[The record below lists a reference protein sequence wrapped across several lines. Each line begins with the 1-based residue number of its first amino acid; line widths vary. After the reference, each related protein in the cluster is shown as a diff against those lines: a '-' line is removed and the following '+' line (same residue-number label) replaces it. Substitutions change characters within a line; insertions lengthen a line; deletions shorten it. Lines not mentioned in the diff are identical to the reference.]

1 MLVGAIATAP
11 SPSASTLLEALP
23 ATMRAAVFT
32 GGGKPLEIREWPRP
46 EPGPGEILV
55 KVVACGLCHS
65 DLHYLDHGVPTFKEP
80 PLVLGHEVSGYV
92 AKVGPGVDPARA
104 GTAVLLAPETTCGA
118 CVLCRTGRENVCSE
132 QKMLGNNIDGGFADY
147 VVTTSRDAFA
157 LPQGLPVA
165 ESSVISDALTTAF
178 NAVVRRAQIQP
189 GETVAIFGCGG
200 LGLSLVQVASMVG
213 ARVIAVDIDPQK
225 LDAAI
230 AFGAASAVDGK
241 GDDAAKRVR
250 KEAGGGGVEVA
261 IEAIGRP
268 PTQESAVASLRTGG
282 RAIFLGSS
290 ALPMTLQGGR
300 VMYRELSVIG
310 TLGSRPID
318 FPVVLDLVKRG
329 KLNALGLVTHRHSLD
344 QVNEGFDQLRRGEGI
359 RHIAVI
365 APA

>member
-1 MLVGAIATAP
+1 MAGMVFAP
-11 SPSASTLLEALP
+11 PLDLGALP
-23 ATMRAAVFT
+23 TTMRAAVFV
-32 GGGKPLEIREWPRP
+32 GGSKPLEIRDWPRP
-46 EPGPGEILV
+46 EPGAGEILV
-55 KVVACGLCHS
+55 RVVACGLCHS
-65 DLHYLDHGVPTFKEP
+65 DLHYLDHGVPTFKPP
-80 PLVLGHEVSGYV
+80 PLVLGHEVSGHV
-92 AKVGPGVDPARA
+92 VKVGAGVDPARI
-104 GTAVLLAPETTCGA
+104 GTAVLLAPETTCGSCIA
-118 CVLCRTGRENVCSE
+118 CRTGRENVCSE
-132 QKMLGNNIDGGFADY
+132 QKMLGNNIDGGFAEF
-147 VVTTSRDAFA
+147 VVTSARDAFPVPA
-157 LPQGLPVA
+157 ELPLA

-200 LGLSLVQVASMVG
+200 LGLSLVQVAAMVG

-225 LDAAI
+225 LAVAI
-230 AFGAASAVDGK
+230 ELGASAAVDGK

-250 KEAGGGGVEVA
+250 REAGGGGAEVA

-290 ALPMTLQGGR
+290 AQPMTLQGGR

-329 KLNALGLVTHRHSLD
+329 KLNAAALVTHRHTLD
-344 QVNEGFDQLRRGEGI
+344 EVNEGFEQLRRGEGI

-365 APA
+365 SAA

>member
-1 MLVGAIATAP
+1 MSIDVE
-11 SPSASTLLEALP
+11 TLP
-23 ATMRAAVFT
+23 KTMRAAIFV

-46 EPGPGEILV
+46 DAGPGEILV

-65 DLHYLDHGVPTFKEP
+65 DLHYLDHGVPTFKTP
-80 PLVLGHEVSGYV
+80 PLVLGHEVSGHV
-92 AKVGPGVDPARA
+92 VSVGAGVDPKRI
-104 GTAVLLAPETTCGA
+104 GTAVLLAPETTCGE
-118 CVLCRTGRENVCSE
+118 CILCRTGRENVCSD

-157 LPQGLPVA
+157 VPEGLPLA

-178 NAVVRRAQIQP
+178 NAVVRRAHIQP

-213 ARVIAVDIDPQK
+213 ARVIAVDIDPKK
-225 LDAAI
+225 LDI
-230 AFGAASAVDGK
+230 ALQFGASAAVDGK
-241 GDDAAKRVR
+241 GDDAPKRVR

-290 ALPMTLQGGR
+290 AQPMTLQGGR

-329 KLNALGLVTHRHSLD
+329 KLNAAGLVTHRHTLD
-344 QVNEGFDQLRRGEGI
+344 EVNKGFDELRAGVGI

-365 APA
+365 SAA

>member
-1 MLVGAIATAP
+1 MTGTALAP
-11 SPSASTLLEALP
+11 SIELSALP
-23 ATMRAAVFT
+23 TTMRAAIFV

-55 KVVACGLCHS
+55 KVTACGLCHS
-65 DLHYLDHGVPTFKEP
+65 DLHYLDHGVPTFKQP

-92 AKVGPGVDPARA
+92 VKIGAGVDPTRM
-104 GTAVLLAPETTCGA
+104 GTAVLLAPETTCGQ
-118 CVLCRTGRENVCSE
+118 CVLCRTGRENVCSD

-157 LPQGLPVA
+157 LPDGLPIA

-178 NAVVRRAQIQP
+178 NAVVRRAHIQP
-189 GETVAIFGCGG
+189 GETVAIIGCGG

-213 ARVIAVDIDPQK
+213 ARVIAIDIDPKK
-225 LDAAI
+225 LEI
-230 AFGAASAVDGK
+230 ALQFGAAAAVDGK
-241 GDDAAKRVR
+241 GDDTPKRVR

-268 PTQESAVASLRTGG
+268 ATQESAVASLRTGG

-290 ALPMTLQGGR
+290 VQPMTLPGGR

-329 KLNALGLVTHRHSLD
+329 KLNAAGLVTHRHTLD
-344 QVNEGFDQLRRGEGI
+344 EVNKGFDELRAGIGI

-365 APA
+365 SPV